1 MRINIYILPLASL
14 LLLASCSVKKNVTP
28 LTTEESQAMNERQK
42 SDTLPDFLQPFAGDS
57 TIHINYA
64 YGIPFIIDDSV
75 PMLLPPIDK
84 EPKGY
89 VSSQAYNE
97 PNRGGGANMYAD
109 KISACGA
116 TNPIDNLLWLNK
128 CINDLPEYIDNPF
141 FPITHRISF
150 FVQLYKVKDSADII
164 LFSVAFFPDWEC
176 HSEEITLMQISVLYA
191 FDYQNLI
198 TTNQLNFA
206 MVSGRVKLTK
216 LIPLQKRCYPY
227 LIKKVEDT
235 GCSCGILTRSLQN
248 LCIHAFQ
255 YFIDSKN
262 STNEKKP
269 YCY

>member
-1 MRINIYILPLASL
+1 M
-14 LLLASCSVKKNVTP
+14 KKNLTP
-28 LTTEESQAMNERQK
+28 LTAEESQAMNERQK

-89 VSSQAYNE
+89 VSSQTYNE
-97 PNRGGGANMYAD
+97 PNRGGGANRYGD
-109 KISACGA
+109 RISACGIK
-116 TNPIDNLLWLNK
+116 NPIDSLLWLNK
-128 CINDLPEYIDNPF
+128 CINDLPEYIDNQF

-191 FDYQNLI
+191 FDCEGNLLSKSNYYEPI
-198 TTNQLNFA
+198 KFNHGRRSGELNKKNPNTERMLSLLNQKSRRYRLF
-206 MVSGRVKLTK
+206 LWDF
-216 LIPLQKRCYPY
+216 Y
-227 LIKKVEDT
+227 
-235 GCSCGILTRSLQN
+235 
-248 LCIHAFQ
+248 
-255 YFIDSKN
+255 
-262 STNEKKP
+262 KKP
-269 YCY
+269 SESVYPCFSIFY

>member
-1 MRINIYILPLASL
+1 MTVTVLGM
-14 LLLASCSVKKNVTP
+14 LASCGVKKNVTP
-28 LTTEESQAMNERQK
+28 LATEESQAINESQEAVLTT
-42 SDTLPDFLQPFAGDS
+42 DTLPDFLQPFAGDS

-75 PMLLPPIDK
+75 PMLLPPVDK

-191 FDYQNLI
+191 FDCEGNLLSKSNYYEPVEFCHGKRKGEI
-198 TTNQLNFA
+198 NKINPPAEKMLSLLNQKSRRYRLFLWDFN
-206 MVSGRVKLTK
+206 
-216 LIPLQKRCYPY
+216 
-227 LIKKVEDT
+227 
-235 GCSCGILTRSLQN
+235 
-248 LCIHAFQ
+248 
-255 YFIDSKN
+255 
-262 STNEKKP
+262 KKP
-269 YCY
+269 SESVYPCFSIFY